1 MDDLLKWL
9 VNRFICHKKL
19 RFFLFLGYFFCLFL
33 ISLGALCTSPTHPR
47 ELTLIKGDV
56 CSGAV
61 IVYISCRGESKISGS
76 LFQFVGPF
84 LLIFFFLLFSSR
96 VPAADQMVS
105 GPAALRPAHS
115 GADLRP
121 PLDEGSGRIT
131 QVTGGA
137 CGQRHPPQD
146 HRHRFFIKHKLE
158 QGEPLREAL
167 IDFSF
172 VGVGGGGQKKT
183 NKTLWEKKGWG

>member
-1 MDDLLKWL
+1 MCVL
-9 VNRFICHKKL
+9 
-19 RFFLFLGYFFCLFL
+19 
-33 ISLGALCTSPTHPR
+33 
-47 ELTLIKGDV
+47 
-56 CSGAV
+56 AV
-61 IVYISCRGESKISGS
+61 IVYISCRDESKISGS

-84 LLIFFFLLFSSR
+84 FFFFLTNFFFFLVFSSR

-158 QGEPLREAL
+158 QGEPL
-167 IDFSF
+167 IDFF
-172 VGVGGGGQKKT
+172 LWGGKKT